1 MQEKFASNLRKFLA
15 ESKITQRKCAELV
28 GTTEAAVSRWVHG
41 TRMPNSPTLKVLA
54 DVLNVKMED
63 FFV

>member
-1 MQEKFASNLRKFLA
+1 MQEKFAKNLRKFL
-15 ESKITQRKCAELV
+15 EKSKLTQRKCAELV

-41 TRMPNSPTLKVLA
+41 TRLPNTPTLKILA
-54 DVLNVKMED
+54 EVLNVKMED

>member
-1 MQEKFASNLRKFLA
+1 MQEKFAANLRKFLA
-15 ESKITQRKCAELV
+15 KKNITQRKCAELI

-41 TRMPNSPTLKVLA
+41 TRMPNSPTLKALA
-54 DVLNVKMED
+54 DVLSVKMED